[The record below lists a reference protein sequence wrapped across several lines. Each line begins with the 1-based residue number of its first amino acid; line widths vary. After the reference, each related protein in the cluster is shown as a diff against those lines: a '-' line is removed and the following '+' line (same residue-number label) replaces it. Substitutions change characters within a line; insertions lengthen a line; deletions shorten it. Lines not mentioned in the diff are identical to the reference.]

1 VNRQPSTHYLDRSID
16 LAALAP
22 VYDEVT
28 LWGAR
33 FLIHLLERIELRR
46 GIRAL
51 DVGCA
56 SGVPLIELAN
66 VHGPSSRFTGI
77 DMWSG
82 ALQQARKK
90 IALQGLPNADL
101 VEADGHRLPFR
112 DGVFDL
118 IVSSL
123 GINNFDDP
131 DAVFRECARI
141 AKPGARLVLTTNVR
155 GHMRELYDVFRALL
169 SERWPQYL
177 DGLEENEA
185 HRGTPAVLAARIEAA
200 GFRVTRSELGNFTL
214 RFLDGSALLRHSL
227 VYWFLLG
234 WRAVVEP
241 ADERE
246 VFAALEERL
255 NALNALGELRMTVP
269 MLYVEATS
277 SS

>member
-1 VNRQPSTHYLDRSID
+1 MNYLQRRID
-16 LAALAP
+16 LDDLAP
-22 VYDEVT
+22 LFDEVT

-33 FLIHLLERIELRR
+33 FLIHLLDRIELRG

-51 DVGCA
+51 DLGCA

-101 VEADGHRLPFR
+101 VEADGHKLPFR

-131 DAVFRECARI
+131 DAVFRECARV
-141 AKPGARLVLTTNVR
+141 ASPGARLVLTTNVR

-169 SERWPQYL
+169 SGRARDRRQLREQLEDGHRAIVGERGRREARQCPPK
-177 DGLEENEA
+177 GLF
-185 HRGTPAVLAARIEAA
+185 H
-200 GFRVTRSELGNFTL
+200 FRRSG
-214 RFLDGSALLRHSL
+214 R
-227 VYWFLLG
+227 
-234 WRAVVEP
+234 
-241 ADERE
+241 
-246 VFAALEERL
+246 
-255 NALNALGELRMTVP
+255 TVD
-269 MLYVEATS
+269 S
-277 SS
+277 